1 MVHPILSNYYAP
13 SKYPFGKQHLWD
25 AGLKYFGYRGLDPLL
40 LLYAGGKARA
50 WRDVMDKGE
59 EEMGLPHQMAAGGK
73 RVAVVMP
80 VNFGASIGKFADGDF
95 LHTFCHDMGADGLRR
110 PTSIRRRSVAGR
122 WRASAAAIGFCNVL
136 NGNRGN
142 RFIDGVVAEVY
153 AMDPPPAV
161 GAQKALDKICDAA
174 TAWLARAPGDR
185 RFRLYTQQAT
195 HPKFD
200 PFKVNPTDRLPRPA
214 FVVPASAATNPA
226 DPGGQRR
233 TVVSTPATTLAAA
246 ARCSIRRSRDG
257 SRAVTARA
265 PRATGS

>member
-1 MVHPILSNYYAP
+1 
-13 SKYPFGKQHLWD
+13 
-25 AGLKYFGYRGLDPLL
+25 
-40 LLYAGGKARA
+40 
-50 WRDVMDKGE
+50 
-59 EEMGLPHQMAAGGK
+59 
-73 RVAVVMP
+73 
-80 VNFGASIGKFADGDF
+80 
-95 LHTFCHDMGADGLRR
+95 CHDMNGHGLRSEEAYFD
-110 PTSIRRRSVAGR
+110 PPPLGR
-122 WRASAAAIGFCNVL
+122 WAMAGFSSGNRILANVL

-153 AMDPPPAV
+153 AMDPPPAA

-200 PFKVNPTDRLPRPA
+200 PFKVSPADRLPRPA

-233 TVVSTPATTLAAA
+233 TVVSTPATTLDAAA
-246 ARCSIRRSRDG
+246 KALDPTHARRFPGGYREGGEGHRIVIQTMFVDAMRRSGFPDIDG
-257 SRAVTARA
+257 SRT
-265 PRATGS
+265 